1 MGDPQESEKLAK
13 KTKSDILE
21 AYDKL
26 VADYQNIKGSA
37 IKIAKP
43 ENQQLVNKI
52 KELSIEE
59 ISNAIANLKQSI
71 NNQLNN
77 VTDNLA
83 GQLNKFVELSK
94 AIELLEEKL
103 KINYNIEIA
112 ADTLDKLIADFAEKQ
127 KSLEHDFETKQSEL
141 THDISQKKRQWQME
155 QEEYQFKLEID
166 RKKNEEE
173 YTYESQ
179 KRIKV
184 IDMREFELTQKEERL
199 LNLEAETKNFPQKI
213 NQAVEENN
221 AKWQNSVDKRVSE
234 RLKEIEQER
243 KSEQALTELR
253 ISSLNELIERQKLEI
268 ENLKTSLDRASEQ
281 AQNLASKVVESSSLV
296 NKSEPKPQAEKTS
309 N

>member
-1 MGDPQESEKLAK
+1 MDQPVESEKLVK
-13 KTKSDILE
+13 KTKNEIIE

-26 VADYQNIKGSA
+26 VVDYQNIKGSA

-59 ISNAIANLKQSI
+59 ISNAIASLKQSI

-112 ADTLDKLIADFAEKQ
+112 ADTLDKLISDFAEKQ
-127 KSLEHDFETKQSEL
+127 KNLDHDFETKQSEL
-141 THDISQKKRQWQME
+141 NHDISQKKRQWQME
-155 QEEYQFKLEID
+155 QEEYQFKTEID

-173 YTYESQ
+173 YAYESQ

-184 IDMREFELTQKEERL
+184 IEEKENAISQKEEKFIE
-199 LNLEAETKNFPQKI
+199 LETEVKNFPVKLQQTI
-213 NQAVEENN
+213 EENN
-221 AKWQNSVDKRVSE
+221 AKWQKIIDSRVGD

-268 ENLKTSLDRASEQ
+268 ENLKISLDRANQ
-281 AQNLASKVVESSSLV
+281 RAQDLASKVVESSSLV
-296 NKSEPKPQAEKTS
+296 AKSEIKPQAEKT
-309 N
+309 NN

>member
-1 MGDPQESEKLAK
+1 MDQPVESEKLAK
-13 KTKSDILE
+13 KTKNEIIE

-26 VADYQNIKGSA
+26 VANYQDIKGSA
-37 IKIAKP
+37 TKIAKP

-59 ISNAIANLKQSI
+59 ISNAIASLKQSI

-112 ADTLDKLIADFAEKQ
+112 ADTLDKLISDFAEKQ
-127 KSLEHDFETKQSEL
+127 KNLDHDFETKQSEL
-141 THDISQKKRQWQME
+141 TYDISQKKRQWQME
-155 QEEYQFKLEID
+155 QEEYQFKIELD

-173 YTYESQ
+173 YAYESQ
-179 KRIKV
+179 KRIKM
-184 IDMREFELTQKEERL
+184 IDERETVLNQKETKFVE
-199 LNLEAETKNFPQKI
+199 LETEVKNFPTKLQETI
-213 NQAVEENN
+213 DENN
-221 AKWQNSVDKRVSE
+221 AKWQESVDKRIGE

-243 KSEQALTELR
+243 KSEKALTDLR
-253 ISSLNELIERQKLEI
+253 ITGLNELIERQKLEI
-268 ENLKTSLDRASEQ
+268 ENLKTSLDRANQ
-281 AQNLASKVVESSSLV
+281 RAQDLASKVVESSSLV
-296 NKSEPKPQAEKTS
+296 AKSEIKPQAEKT
-309 N
+309 NN